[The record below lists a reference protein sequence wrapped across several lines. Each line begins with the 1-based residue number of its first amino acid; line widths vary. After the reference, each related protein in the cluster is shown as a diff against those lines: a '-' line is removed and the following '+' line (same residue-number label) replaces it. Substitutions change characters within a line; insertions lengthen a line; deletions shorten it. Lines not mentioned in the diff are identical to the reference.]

1 LLTMISNILKGA
13 VLGLAMII
21 PGVSGGT
28 MALVLG
34 IYERLIRAI
43 RGFSLSTL
51 RDASG
56 LLCGPGKKSR
66 AATLWTRHDMSFL
79 AVLLAGAL
87 LSVFAF
93 SHLIEDLRNTHPKPT
108 DGFFF
113 GLVGASI
120 IFPFRL
126 AERKSM
132 VELCC
137 AVVAIALTIAL
148 TASGTDTGQ
157 DLEPG
162 ESDPYSLAN
171 CTRFAICGIL
181 ASSAMLLPGISG
193 SFILLLL
200 GIFDEVLTI
209 LNNRDYLLLS
219 VFTAG
224 CLLGLA
230 LFARVI
236 HFLLNRYHSPTMA
249 FLGGLMA
256 GSLWKLWPF
265 KDPASGYPSWPG
277 EGEDSAGISL
287 LACLAAVAIIAALA
301 CYDRNARGT
310 VDQSMGR

>member
-1 LLTMISNILKGA
+1 MLTMISTILKGA

-34 IYERLIRAI
+34 IYERLIRSL

-51 RDASG
+51 RSASG
-56 LLCGPGKKSR
+56 LLCGPEKKSR
-66 AATLWTRHDMSFL
+66 AATLWSSHDMSFL
-79 AVLLAGAL
+79 AVLLVGAL
-87 LSVFAF
+87 LSIFAF
-93 SHLIEDLRNTHPKPT
+93 SHLIEDLLSTHPKPT
-108 DGFFF
+108 YGFFF
-113 GLVGASI
+113 GLVAASI

-137 AVVAIALTIAL
+137 AVLAIGLAIALSTSRIDP
-148 TASGTDTGQ
+148 SQ
-157 DLEPG
+157 SLEI
-162 ESDPYSLAN
+162 DPYSLAN
-171 CTRFAICGIL
+171 CARFAVCGIL

-200 GIFDEVLTI
+200 GIYYDVLSI
-209 LNNRDYLLLS
+209 VNNRDYLLLS
-219 VFTAG
+219 IFIGG

-230 LFARVI
+230 IFSRLI

-256 GSLWKLWPF
+256 GSLWKFWPF
-265 KDPASGYPSWPG
+265 KDPVSGSPSWPG
-277 EGEDSAGISL
+277 AGEDTAGISL
-287 LACLAAVAIIAALA
+287 LASLAAVAIIAAFA
-301 CYDRNARGT
+301 CYDRKAKAKGT
-310 VDQSMGR
+310 ADQSIGR

>member
-1 LLTMISNILKGA
+1 MLTMISTILKGA

-34 IYERLIRAI
+34 IYERLIRAL

-51 RDASG
+51 RSASG
-56 LLCGPGKKSR
+56 LLCGPGKKSK
-66 AATLWTRHDMSFL
+66 AATLWSSHDMSFL
-79 AVLLAGAL
+79 AVLLVGAL
-87 LSVFAF
+87 LSIFAF
-93 SHLIEDLRNTHPKPT
+93 SHLVEDLLSTHPKPT
-108 DGFFF
+108 YGFFF
-113 GLVGASI
+113 GLVAASI

-137 AVVAIALTIAL
+137 AIGAIALTIAL
-148 TASGTDTGQ
+148 TTSRTDTLQ
-157 DLEPG
+157 DLEG
-162 ESDPYSLAN
+162 DPYSLAN
-171 CTRFAICGIL
+171 CARFAICGLL

-200 GIFDEVLTI
+200 GIYQEVLTI

-219 VFTAG
+219 IFTAG

-256 GSLWKLWPF
+256 GSLWELWPF
-265 KDPASGYPSWPG
+265 RDPGSGHPAWPG
-277 EGEDSAGISL
+277 DEGDSAGISL

-301 CYDRNARGT
+301 CYDRNSRGT
-310 VDQSMGR
+310 GDQSMGR

>member
-1 LLTMISNILKGA
+1 
-13 VLGLAMII
+13 
-21 PGVSGGT
+21 
-28 MALVLG
+28 
-34 IYERLIRAI
+34 
-43 RGFSLSTL
+43 
-51 RDASG
+51 
-56 LLCGPGKKSR
+56 
-66 AATLWTRHDMSFL
+66 
-79 AVLLAGAL
+79 
-87 LSVFAF
+87 
-93 SHLIEDLRNTHPKPT
+93 PKPT
-108 DGFFF
+108 HGFFF

-126 AERKSM
+126 AERKSV
-132 VELCC
+132 VEFCC
-137 AVVAIALTIAL
+137 AIGAIALTIAL
-148 TASGTDTGQ
+148 TTSRTDTGQ

-162 ESDPYSLAN
+162 KIDPYSLAN
-171 CTRFAICGIL
+171 CARFAICGIL

-200 GIFDEVLTI
+200 GIYGDVLTI

-219 VFTAG
+219 IFTAG

-265 KDPASGYPSWPG
+265 KNPSSEYPTWPG
-277 EGEDSAGISL
+277 EGEDSAGTCL

-301 CYDRNARGT
+301 CYDRNAKAKGAA
-310 VDQSMGR
+310 DQSIGR